1 MKIKH
6 LLLTAIMLVFCV
18 NLYAQSPELEECN
31 KAIELNPKSS
41 DLYNERGMVYYN
53 LGENLKALEDYNKAI
68 ELDSTNAEA
77 YYNRGI
83 IYKLL
88 AKDRNLDKKK
98 KAEYKALEE
107 KDRKKYQ
114 ELTKE

>member
-18 NLYAQSPELEECN
+18 NLYAQSSELEE
-31 KAIELNPKSS
+31 
-41 DLYNERGMVYYN
+41 
-53 LGENLKALEDYNKAI
+53 YNKAI

-88 AKDRNLDKKK
+88 AKDRNRNLDKKK

-114 ELTKE
+114 ELTKES